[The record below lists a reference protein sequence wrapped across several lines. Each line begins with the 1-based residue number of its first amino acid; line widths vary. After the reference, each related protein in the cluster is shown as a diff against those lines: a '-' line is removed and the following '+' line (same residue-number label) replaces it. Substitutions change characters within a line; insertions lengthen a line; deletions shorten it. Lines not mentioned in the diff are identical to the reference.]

1 MRSPQCTQG
10 VESCHTMESNQ
21 GTKIKLHKNQ
31 FFIKKILKNSKNSK
45 MYTIM
50 LPNHKYA
57 METFLKEL
65 YHLHT
70 F

>member
-1 MRSPQCTQG
+1 
-10 VESCHTMESNQ
+10 MESYQ

-31 FFIKKILKNSKNSK
+31 FFMKNSKNSK

-57 METFLKEL
+57 VETFLKEL
-65 YHLHT
+65 YNLRT